1 MSIDLRR
8 PECGGALRAGRLAS
22 LLLALG
28 FGQVAG
34 QERPPGL
41 LDARLDSVSR
51 RIRSI
56 SPISGPPGTS
66 VTLRTGSLPAI
77 TPMRIGIGATHFGF
91 EELGQVMTDETGE
104 LSLTVQ
110 VPSWAQRELSHRFI
124 VFDFYFV
131 PLALSDVFHVT
142 GPDGTVQRQGLI
154 VAEDGDGDGECRAM
168 RGEDGMLYALEGDT
182 RGYQQGDTVV
192 VDGTVTESSGCA
204 QGVTLEVVRIRAG
217 GGNR

>member
-8 PECGGALRAGRLAS
+8 SEYRGALRAARLAF
-22 LLLALG
+22 LLLAVG
-28 FGQVAG
+28 FGQVAA
-34 QERPPGL
+34 QERPRGL

-56 SPISGPPGTS
+56 SPTSGPPGTS

-154 VAEDGDGDGECRAM
+154 VEEEGECRAM
-168 RGEDGMLYALEGDT
+168 HGEDGVLYALAGDT
-182 RGYQQGDTVV
+182 RAYQTGDTVV
-192 VDGTVTESSGCA
+192 VDGTVAESSGCA
-204 QGVTLEVVRIRAG
+204 EGVTLEVVRIRAG

>member
-1 MSIDLRR
+1 MLIDLQRSEHR
-8 PECGGALRAGRLAS
+8 GALRAGRLAAV
-22 LLLALG
+22 LLALG
-28 FGQVAG
+28 FGQLAG

-41 LDARLDSVSR
+41 MDTKVDSVSR

-56 SPISGPPGTS
+56 SPNSGPPGTS
-66 VTLRTGSLPAI
+66 VTLRTGSLPAV
-77 TPMRIGIGATHFGF
+77 TAMRIGIGATRFGF
-91 EELGQVMTDETGE
+91 EELGQVMTDERGE

-110 VPSWAQRELSHRFI
+110 VPSWAQREMSHRFI

-154 VAEDGDGDGECRAM
+154 GAEDGECRAM
-168 RGEDGMLYALEGDT
+168 RGEDGMLYALAGDT
-182 RGYQQGDTVV
+182 RGVQTGDTVV
-192 VDGTVTESSGCA
+192 VDGTVAESLECA